1 MKALQVYSRELLK
14 PILKNPKCNFL
25 YTISSNLINVV
36 GNKYVDYCKI
46 NKITLNKDQN
56 RASVYLITYNSATS
70 FYINNNK
77 EYIIEKI
84 NTLFGYNIVSKL
96 YIQEVPTIINNKKN
110 NIKINKNYKIEKP
123 INATLKQALE
133 ELGSTIN

>member
-1 MKALQVYSRELLK
+1 MKSFQSYSRELLK

-25 YTISSNLINVV
+25 YTISTNLINIV
-36 GNKYVDYCKI
+36 GSKYIDYCKI
-46 NKITLNKDQN
+46 SKVSLNKEQN
-56 RASVYLITYNSATS
+56 QASIYLITYNSATS

-96 YIQEVPTIINNKKN
+96 YIQEVPTIIKNKKS
-110 NIKINKNYKIEKP
+110 NIKINKNYKIDKP
-123 INATLKQALE
+123 INTTLKQVLE
-133 ELGSTIN
+133 DLGSTII